1 MQVVVLVLLALG
13 GCALALAGVYL
24 GFRLAKA
31 QVEQERRLAEKRLE
45 DKEAACRQRLDE
57 KDAACRQF
65 TERALETLRVQFA
78 HLAEERLK
86 ASSEGLSNLNRQR
99 LAELMAPFQKEL
111 GDFRHAFE
119 ENRKQQ
125 IVNKASF
132 DQAIKDLGARA
143 LQIGADAEN
152 LAKALKNESKTQGDW
167 GEMVL
172 ANILSV
178 AALEAAREDAER
190 YRTCPCTG
198 TLT

>member
-1 MQVVVLVLLALG
+1 
-13 GCALALAGVYL
+13 
-24 GFRLAKA
+24 
-31 QVEQERRLAEKRLE
+31 
-45 DKEAACRQRLDE
+45 
-57 KDAACRQF
+57 
-65 TERALETLRVQFA
+65 
-78 HLAEERLK
+78 
-86 ASSEGLSNLNRQR
+86 
-99 LAELMAPFQKEL
+99 MAPFQKEL

-172 ANILSV
+172 ANILS
-178 AALEAAREDAER
+178 AAGLTEGRDFLPPSPPISTTWPQ
-190 YRTCPCTG
+190 RTTRRGRRRRRPISPRCAG
-198 TLT
+198 TWRNWPGRTTPSG